1 MYNINILSECNN
13 EETRVAIIAS
23 VSEFLSK
30 NSNSSSFFVNRMK
43 RGKTNTP
50 VWNIVSRQEN
60 LNNKF

>member
-23 VSEFLSK
+23 INEFLSK
-30 NSNSSSFFVNRMK
+30 NSSSFFVNRMK

-50 VWNIVSRQEN
+50 VWNAISRQEN

>member
-23 VSEFLSK
+23 VNEFLSK
-30 NSNSSSFFVNRMK
+30 NSSSSFFVNRMK
-43 RGKTNTP
+43 HGKANTP

>member
-1 MYNINILSECNN
+1 MYNINILSECND
-13 EETRVAIIAS
+13 EEIRVAIIAS
-23 VSEFLSK
+23 VNEFLSK
-30 NSNSSSFFVNRMK
+30 NSSSSFFVNRMK